1 MARNLWY
8 ELDLRT
14 PNAFGYPAED
24 ELCALYMVD
33 RKDGRDQYRIGHFFR
48 EGKKL
53 WWKDG
58 VGSVM
63 DPTEMRRRC
72 FVRWSYV
79 EPPAERRC

>member
-14 PNAFGYPAED
+14 PNAFGYPAEN
-24 ELCALYMVD
+24 ELCALYMID

-58 VGSVM
+58 AGSVGN
-63 DPTEMRRRC
+63 PAEMRRRYIIL
-72 FVRWSYV
+72 WSYV
-79 EPPAERRC
+79 GLPEERR

>member
-14 PNAFGYPAED
+14 PNAFGYPAEN

-33 RKDGRDQYRIGHFFR
+33 RKDGREQYRIGHFFR

-63 DPTEMRRRC
+63 DPTGMRRWC
-72 FVRWSYV
+72 FVWWSYV

>member
-14 PNAFGYPAED
+14 PNAFGYPAEN

-58 VGSVM
+58 VGSAM

>member
-1 MARNLWY
+1 MARSLWY

-24 ELCALYMVD
+24 KLCALYMVD
-33 RKDGRDQYRIGHFFR
+33 RNSHRDEYQIGHFFR

-58 VGSVM
+58 AGSV
-63 DPTEMRRRC
+63 MRRRC
-72 FVRWSYV
+72 IILWSYV
-79 EPPAERRC
+79 EPPGERR

>member
-33 RKDGRDQYRIGHFFR
+33 RKDRRGYYRIGHFFR

-53 WWKDG
+53 WFKN
-58 VGSVM
+58 GSSGVM

-72 FVRWSYV
+72 HVWWSYV
-79 EPPAERRC
+79 EPPGERQ